1 MYGNIPEPKAIQL
14 AFHDCKLCTDGS
26 GGCDGYLNLE
36 ENIEDNN
43 MLQPTVAIL
52 VYVVNN
58 SIQFINYIIGKA
70 LS

>member
-14 AFHDCKLCTDGS
+14 AFHDGKLCRDGS

-52 VYVVNN
+52 YW
-58 SIQFINYIIGKA
+58 YM
-70 LS
+70 L

>member
-14 AFHDCKLCTDGS
+14 EFHDCKLCTD
-26 GGCDGYLNLE
+26 GCDGYLNLE

-58 SIQFINYIIGKA
+58 SI
-70 LS
+70 